1 MRLIR
6 VCISPEEF
14 AQRRQP
20 KFIRFM
26 DNTFKSHQ
34 RKVESVEFSR
44 DCVLEV
50 RVKDYDGETE
60 LPPQMPTLLYTE
72 EEADELDTS
81 LDERR
86 KIYRE
91 KCKIILEVRRDL
103 GKEFPLCEQIGVGY
117 VYEDI
122 YIVLMLFPGLKVCVS
137 SKGSIYL
144 LDDESMVF
152 KTMRSVVRFAR
163 KHASWSTPSKVF
175 TSKEILS
182 HSDCLRAN
190 IRHLSCA
197 FPDLEVAP
205 YSLVD
210 DEVFYVYS
218 RLNFA

>member
-14 AQRRQP
+14 ALRRQP

-50 RVKDYDGETE
+50 RVEDSEME
-60 LPPQMPTLLYTE
+60 LPPQMPTLIYTD
-72 EEADELDTS
+72 EEADSLDYS

-86 KIYRE
+86 KTYRE

-122 YIVLMLFPGLKVCVS
+122 YVVLMLFPGLRVCVS
-137 SKGSIYL
+137 YEGSIYL

-152 KTMRSVVRFAR
+152 KTVRSVVRFAR
-163 KHASWSTPSKVF
+163 KHALWEAPSKLF

-182 HSDCLRAN
+182 RSDGLRAN

-210 DEVFYVYS
+210 DEVHSMFT
-218 RLNFA
+218 

>member
-14 AQRRQP
+14 ALRRQP

-50 RVKDYDGETE
+50 RVEDDEME
-60 LPPQMPTLLYTE
+60 LPPQMPTLIYTD
-72 EEADELDTS
+72 EEADSLDYS

-86 KIYRE
+86 KTYRE

-122 YIVLMLFPGLKVCVS
+122 YVVLMLFPGLRVCVS
-137 SKGSIYL
+137 YEGSIYL

-152 KTMRSVVRFAR
+152 KTVRSVVRFAR
-163 KHASWSTPSKVF
+163 KHALWEAPSKLF

-182 HSDCLRAN
+182 RSDGLRAN

-210 DEVFYVYS
+210 DEVHSMFT
-218 RLNFA
+218 